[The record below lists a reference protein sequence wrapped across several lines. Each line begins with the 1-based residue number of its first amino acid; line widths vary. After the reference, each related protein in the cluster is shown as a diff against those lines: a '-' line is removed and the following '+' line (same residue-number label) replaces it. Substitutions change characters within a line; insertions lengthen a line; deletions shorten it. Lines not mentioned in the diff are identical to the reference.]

1 VNLKMR
7 LLILTPTAL
16 PSITGN
22 AVTTERWRRSLQNK
36 GVHVEVLATQG
47 IEASDLFVKLQRFEP
62 HLIHVHHA
70 FRAGSL
76 LFDPQVCSMI
86 DRLPMVVSPG
96 GTDINLDFEMNNR
109 QEAVINVYR
118 TARIIVAQSRET
130 VKRLEALFPG
140 LQKRIALVPKAF
152 CWLGNDRFDLRK
164 ITGFGPEDLLFF
176 LPAGIRPVKGNLECL
191 TAFEK
196 VHAARPWAKIVFAGP
211 DIDGEYSSRFRKE
224 LKRHPSFACRIP
236 SIPPESMRSAYQTSD
251 IVLNTSFSE
260 GLSNALLEAI
270 AVGSPVLASHIPGNW
285 WPVLGENGDQPAGV
299 LFRAEDP
306 EDFIHNAI
314 KLIDDEGLRE
324 SLGRA
329 GRERALRWPT
339 PEIEAD
345 GLIELYKKAIGAC

>member
-1 VNLKMR
+1 MNSKMR
-7 LLILTPTAL
+7 LLILTPTAF

-22 AVTTERWRRSLQNK
+22 AITTERWRRSLQKK
-36 GVHVEVLATQG
+36 GVHVEVLATQ
-47 IEASDLFVKLQRFEP
+47 EMKASDLVVELQRFEP

-70 FRAGSL
+70 FWAGGL
-76 LFDPQVCSMI
+76 LFDSRVHSMI
-86 DRLPMVVSPG
+86 DGLPMILSPG
-96 GTDINLDFEMNNR
+96 GTDINLDFERSDR
-109 QEAVINVYR
+109 QETVINVYR

-130 VKRLEALFPG
+130 VKRLEALLPG
-140 LQKRIALVPKAF
+140 LQERIALVPKAF

-164 ITGFGPEDLLFF
+164 IAGSGPEDLLFF

-211 DIDGEYSSRFRKE
+211 DIDGAYSSRFREE
-224 LKRHPSFACRIP
+224 LKRRQSFARRIP
-236 SIPPESMRSAYQTSD
+236 SIPPEAMHSAYQTSD

-270 AVGSPVLASHIPGNW
+270 AVGRPVLASHIPGNW
-285 WPVLGENGDQPAGV
+285 WPVLGENGDQPAGP
-299 LFRAEDP
+299 LFKAEDP
-306 EDFIHNAI
+306 DDFIHQAI
-314 KLIDDEGLRE
+314 RLIDDEGLRE
-324 SLGRA
+324 SFGRA

-345 GLIELYKKAIGAC
+345 GLIQLYKTAIGVC